1 MPCSDTTRMESLLFC
16 SRYCLSHWLFRF
28 FLSRISTAHAAESFA
43 YMREIWNPL
52 PSLFVRT
59 RVHCRDTEDFDLQPL
74 ELAIDTVR
82 SSLDRKSTRLNSSHL
97 GISYAVF

>member
-1 MPCSDTTRMESLLFC
+1 
-16 SRYCLSHWLFRF
+16 
-28 FLSRISTAHAAESFA
+28 
-43 YMREIWNPL
+43 MREIWNPL

-82 SSLDRKSTRLNSSHL
+82 SSLFARVTFSQLIET
-97 GISYAVF
+97 

>member
-1 MPCSDTTRMESLLFC
+1 
-16 SRYCLSHWLFRF
+16 
-28 FLSRISTAHAAESFA
+28 
-43 YMREIWNPL
+43 L

-82 SSLDRKSTRLNSSHL
+82 SSLFARVTFSQLIET
-97 GISYAVF
+97 